1 MLTPAFCPDEGAE
14 GRHRTRAPGRRRLKD
29 EEARGAGRSI
39 CVSDDY
45 TRPPSVPSPPHP
57 FTIKAALS
65 DCPVWRKPSEL
76 SILRTPAWRDRFP
89 ALETPPLFLE
99 EAFSLLAPSAFF
111 FI

>member
-29 EEARGAGRSI
+29 EEARGAGWSI
-39 CVSDDY
+39 CVSDDH
-45 TRPPSVPSPPHP
+45 TRAPSVPSPPRP

-65 DCPVWRKPSEL
+65 DCPFGGNHPSCQYCEA
-76 SILRTPAWRDRFP
+76 PAWRDRFP